1 MLEIVLTI
9 APIFLL
15 IVLGNILRRIGIP
28 SVDFWNINDK
38 LVYWV
43 LFPVLL
49 FKTTST
55 LTLSGAV
62 IGNYAIVILG
72 GFFAAVLYSLIAI
85 KVFRISAPSGTSVL
99 QGAARHNTF
108 IALAVAERLFGADGL
123 ALAAMVTAVLI
134 PVTNIVVVTSMVG
147 MLPKTPGRSL
157 PAAILR
163 DLTRN
168 PLLVSIVIGMSLNLL
183 GVGEIPVLH
192 QTAGILGAAAL
203 PIMLLCI
210 GANLHFSEMRA
221 GLLSTYLSMAGKFIV
236 FPAVVFGLV
245 LMVGL
250 EGNMAMIPLIFACVP
265 TAASSFTLARQMGGD
280 APLAASIVTV
290 QTLVSFVSLPIAIT
304 LLGHV
309 FGLTF

>member
-72 GFFAAVLYSLIAI
+72 GFFAAVIYSLIAI
-85 KVFRISAPSGTSVL
+85 KVFKVSAPSGTSVL

-157 PAAILR
+157 PVAILR

-192 QTAGILGAAAL
+192 QTAGILGAA
-203 PIMLLCI
+203 
-210 GANLHFSEMRA
+210 
-221 GLLSTYLSMAGKFIV
+221 
-236 FPAVVFGLV
+236 
-245 LMVGL
+245 
-250 EGNMAMIPLIFACVP
+250 
-265 TAASSFTLARQMGGD
+265 
-280 APLAASIVTV
+280 
-290 QTLVSFVSLPIAIT
+290 
-304 LLGHV
+304 
-309 FGLTF
+309 

>member
-49 FKTTST
+49 FKTTSS

-147 MLPKTPGRSL
+147 MLPKTPGR
-157 PAAILR
+157 I
-163 DLTRN
+163 
-168 PLLVSIVIGMSLNLL
+168 
-183 GVGEIPVLH
+183 
-192 QTAGILGAAAL
+192 
-203 PIMLLCI
+203 
-210 GANLHFSEMRA
+210 
-221 GLLSTYLSMAGKFIV
+221 
-236 FPAVVFGLV
+236 
-245 LMVGL
+245 
-250 EGNMAMIPLIFACVP
+250 
-265 TAASSFTLARQMGGD
+265 
-280 APLAASIVTV
+280 
-290 QTLVSFVSLPIAIT
+290 
-304 LLGHV
+304 
-309 FGLTF
+309 

>member
-15 IVLGNILRRIGIP
+15 IVLGNILRRNGIP

-43 LFPVLL
+43 LFPALL

-55 LTLSGAV
+55 LTLSGSV
-62 IGNYAIVILG
+62 IGYYAIVILG
-72 GFFAAVLYSLIAI
+72 GFFAAVIYSLLAM
-85 KVFRISAPSGTSVL
+85 KVFKISAPSGTSLL
-99 QGAARHNTF
+99 QGCSRHNTF

-134 PVTNIVVVTSMVG
+134 PVTNIVVVTSMVSL
-147 MLPKTPGRSL
+147 LPKKPGRSL

-183 GVGEIPVLH
+183 GVGAIPVLH
-192 QTAGILGAAAL
+192 QTAAILGAAAL

-210 GANLHFSEMRA
+210 GANLHFTAMRA
-221 GLLSTYLSMAGKFIV
+221 GMLPTYLSMFGKFIV
-236 FPAVVFGLV
+236 FPAAVFGLV
-245 LMVGL
+245 LLTGL
-250 EGNMAMIPLIFACVP
+250 DGKMAIIPLIFACVP

-280 APLAASIVTV
+280 APLAASIVTI
-290 QTLVSFVSLPIAIT
+290 QTLISFLSLPLAIT

-309 FGLTF
+309 FGLSF